1 VRIMIR
7 SLPGV
12 KLNMRAANHFFLQHW
27 KTFNNGKKYQTGV
40 SNEELVTV
48 SLVKLIMCSTLQ
60 LHVLSRSF
68 K

>member
-1 VRIMIR
+1 MIR

-12 KLNMRAANHFFLQHW
+12 KLNMRAANDFFLRHW
-27 KTFNNGKKYQTGV
+27 KTSNNGEKYQNGV

-48 SLVKLIMCSTLQ
+48 SLVKLIMCSMVQ